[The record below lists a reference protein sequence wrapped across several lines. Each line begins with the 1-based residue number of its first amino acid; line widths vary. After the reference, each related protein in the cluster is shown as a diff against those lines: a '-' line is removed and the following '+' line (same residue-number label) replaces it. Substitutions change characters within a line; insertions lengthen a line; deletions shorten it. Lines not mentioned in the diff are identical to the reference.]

1 MKLVINGAYYYDKD
15 DDLIVQPCL
24 TGEFGIV
31 DCTVF
36 KRSEESDEEKIEE
49 DKEEEEE
56 TNFVNSP
63 KLLDLIKDIADDG
76 DFVYD
81 LKLKGDLDS
90 IINQILT
97 DKKLLRIVLNS
108 IKMDYEH
115 DIKMEKDSGKDVE
128 YLMPIYNEV
137 SGLLNA
143 LS

>member
-15 DDLIVQPCL
+15 DDLIVQP
-24 TGEFGIV
+24 
-31 DCTVF
+31 
-36 KRSEESDEEKIEE
+36 
-49 DKEEEEE
+49 
-56 TNFVNSP
+56 SP

-115 DIKMEKDSGKDVE
+115 DIKIEKDSGEDVE